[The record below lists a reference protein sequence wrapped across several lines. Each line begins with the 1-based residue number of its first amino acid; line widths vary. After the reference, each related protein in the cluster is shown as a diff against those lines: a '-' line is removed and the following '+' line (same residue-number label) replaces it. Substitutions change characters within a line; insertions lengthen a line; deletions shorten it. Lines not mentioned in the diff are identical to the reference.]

1 MNWTGILL
9 ALVGS
14 LVGWHVKAYIIIKL
28 VQIPITADASVT
40 GWSRASIDGLRGG
53 RALVGGVAA
62 TPAGSWQPAPPVI
75 PHGGRS
81 LHRCRIPPW
90 FRFVTLAA
98 YQGSDKQQLH
108 LEVQWAPILTLAGCK
123 KLTLHRLV
131 NAHFRRL

>member
-14 LVGWHVKAYIIIKL
+14 LIGWHVKAYIIIKL

-53 RALVGGVAA
+53 RAVVGGVAA

-81 LHRCRIPPW
+81 PAQVPYPALVQVRDIGSLPGQRQ
-90 FRFVTLAA
+90 AA
-98 YQGSDKQQLH
+98 AALGGAVGAHPH
-108 LEVQWAPILTLAGCK
+108 LGGL
-123 KLTLHRLV
+123 
-131 NAHFRRL
+131 